1 MQNTSSSSPSPDTP
15 DDQSDHLFDQ
25 VVALEPAG
33 ENLFRGRTHE
43 AWANMV
49 GPFGGTTAA
58 TMLNAVLQHPDKHGD
73 PLALTLN
80 YAGPIGDGEF
90 QIEARPSR
98 TNNSNQHWWI
108 EMRQGGEVVTTA
120 TAITGRRRETWSETE
135 STAPEVP
142 APEEFP
148 VDSKDRGVRW
158 IGNYDMRF
166 VVGGW
171 DDVADGQGAPESTT
185 TMWIRDRPD
194 RDLDYLALASMC
206 DSFFPR
212 AFLRLGRP
220 VPAGTVTL
228 TIHFLATADE
238 IAAQGSDFLLGSIH
252 SHRFHGNYHDEAARL
267 WSRDGT
273 LLATGTQL
281 MYFKS

>member
-1 MQNTSSSSPSPDTP
+1 MTSQDAPT
-15 DDQSDHLFDQ
+15 HIFDEA
-25 VVALEPAG
+25 VALEPIG
-33 ENLFRGRTHE
+33 ENLFRGRTHA

-49 GPFGGTTAA
+49 GPFGGITAA
-58 TMLNAVLQHPDKHGD
+58 TLLAAILQHPDKHGD

-80 YAGPIGDGEF
+80 YAGPVAEGEF
-90 QIEARPSR
+90 EIEARPAR
-98 TNNSNQHWWI
+98 TNRSNQHWWV
-108 EMRQGGEVVTTA
+108 EMRQGDEVVTTA
-120 TAITGRRRETWSETE
+120 TAITGLRRETWSETE
-135 STAPEVP
+135 TGPPAVP
-142 APEEFP
+142 APEELP
-148 VDSKDRGVRW
+148 AASAERGVQW
-158 IGNYDMRF
+158 VNNYDMRF
-166 VVGGW
+166 ATGGW
-171 DDVADGQGAPESTT
+171 DDVASGEKKPESTT
-185 TMWIRDRPD
+185 TMWIRDSPTRA
-194 RDLDYLALASMC
+194 LDHLALTSMC

-238 IAAQGSDFLLGSIH
+238 IAAQRSDFLLGSIH

-281 MYFKS
+281 MYFKG